1 MMKPHFGLSVLTAG
15 MMVIGS
21 GAVCGQD
28 FPTRPI
34 RILTGGTGGGNDI
47 LARFIAQGLTAS
59 LGQQVIVDNRP
70 SGAIPGIILAQA
82 APDGY
87 TLGVSGSSFWISP
100 LFVAKQ
106 PYDVVKDFSAVTLPV
121 NTPNVLA
128 VSPSLPVMSVKELI
142 ALAKAKPGSL
152 NYGAPGVGSIAH
164 LGGELFKSVAGVNI
178 VRINYKSSAAVLSD
192 LIANQVQML
201 IFTASSV
208 MPYVKSGR
216 LKGLAVTSAQPSALV
231 PDLPT
236 VAASGLPGYELISPF
251 GIFAPAKTPKPIINR
266 LNQEI
271 TKVLIRPES
280 KGFLANVGQE
290 FVGSSPEELA
300 AKVKSEMAKW
310 GKLIKDAGITVE

>member
-1 MMKPHFGLSVLTAG
+1 MMKPYFGLSVLTAG

-21 GAVCGQD
+21 GVACGQD

-106 PYDVVKDFSAVTLPV
+106 PYDVVRDFSAVTLPV

-128 VSPSLPVMSVKELI
+128 VSPSLPVISVKELI

-164 LGGELFKSVAGVNI
+164 LGGELFKSMAGVNI

-216 LKGLAVTSAQPSALV
+216 LKGLAVTSAQPSLLV

-251 GIFAPAKTPKPIINR
+251 GIFAPAKTPKAIINR